1 MEFQQVIDTRQSVR
15 SFNGNQISNEILHEM
30 VSAATAAPSW
40 KNTQTSRYY
49 CISTPELVN
58 KFRETVL
65 PEFNKNSTK
74 GATAYIVT
82 TFRKNISGYNKATGE
97 ADNEVGNGWGAYDLG
112 LHDMLLCAKAVEL
125 GVDTLIMGLRDADVV
140 ADFCGIPEDEQIMSI
155 IAVGYR
161 TESVTGKPSR
171 KSVDD
176 IAKFI

>member
-1 MEFQQVIDTRQSVR
+1 MEFQQVIDARQSVR
-15 SFNGNQISNEILHEM
+15 SFNGKQVSEEILREM
-30 VSAATAAPSW
+30 VSAAQAAPSW

-49 CISTPELVN
+49 CISTPEQVS

-65 PEFNKNSTK
+65 PEFNQNSTK
-74 GATAYIVT
+74 DATAYVVT
-82 TFRKNISGYNKATGE
+82 TFRKNISGFNKATGE

-125 GVDTLIMGLRDADVV
+125 GVDTLIMGLRDASVV
-140 ADFCGIPEDEQIMSI
+140 ADFCGIPEDEQVMSI

-161 TESVTGKPSR
+161 SESVSKKPPR

-176 IAKFI
+176 VAKFI

>member
-15 SFNGNQISNEILHEM
+15 SFNGKQVSEDVLREM
-30 VSAATAAPSW
+30 VSAASAAPSW

-49 CISTPELVN
+49 CVFNPEKVN
-58 KFRETVL
+58 EFRETVL
-65 PEFNKNSTK
+65 PEFNQNSTK
-74 GATAYIVT
+74 GATAYVVT
-82 TFRKNISGYNKATGE
+82 TYRKNISGFNKATGE

-140 ADFCGIPEDEQIMSI
+140 ADFCKIPEDEQVMSI

-161 TESVTGKPSR
+161 TDSVTQKPPR